1 MTAAAPLSKTTEV
14 GMIRRLDSGL
24 ARANSF
30 RVLCRFD
37 QTTPSTW
44 LECMT
49 MVCPPGS

>member
-1 MTAAAPLSKTTEV
+1 MTDDAPLGKTTEV
-14 GMIRRLDSGL
+14 LSIRRLDSGL
-24 ARANSF
+24 AGGNSL